1 MANFKPGFWVTTE
14 ETQRN
19 YRMSNSKHGSAYI
32 YADTYRKLKPL
43 IKEYLPLSLSG
54 ELHIH
59 RSKRG
64 EWGEWFEVWQLQGGK
79 PTIVKEGW
87 N

>member
-1 MANFKPGFWVTTE
+1 MANFKPGFWVVTDKTTRKSE
-14 ETQRN
+14 
-19 YRMSNSKHGSAYI
+19 YI
-32 YADTYRKLKPL
+32 STKTYRELKKK

-64 EWGEWFEVWQLQGGK
+64 EWGEYYKTWQMVKGK

-87 N
+87 M

>member
-1 MANFKPGFWVTTE
+1 MANFKPGFWVLTDKSTRKNE
-14 ETQRN
+14 YVN
-19 YRMSNSKHGSAYI
+19 AK
-32 YADTYRKLKPL
+32 TYRELKKK

-54 ELHIH
+54 EISVH
-59 RSKRG
+59 RSRRG
-64 EWGEWFEVWQLQGGK
+64 DWGEWFEVWQMRQNK